1 MPLPGKTQVAAVG
14 VGASTFNRDGSRSA
28 MAHAAEAFTAAL
40 ADAGLEKD
48 SVDGLVTHLGT
59 GMGGI
64 DYDRTAEALGL
75 KLRWAMQTWTHGR
88 FVTSSIQ
95 LGAMAVAMG
104 LADAVACIVGISFTS
119 TDALGGIGDDEG
131 FRQGGGS
138 HGETPHYGLTA
149 PGGGAA
155 MAVRVYFERYGGGP
169 EQLAAIPIAF
179 RRHARMN
186 PQSLM
191 TREMEL
197 DDYLEQPYIIEP
209 LRRPDFSLVSD
220 GGACVLLTSLDR
232 ARDCAKHPVLVSG
245 MQGIRAGAGE
255 FIFATPEMGV
265 WQQAVGDPP
274 LEEHPVYAMAGVT
287 QADVDSLHTYDAFS
301 PNVLFTL
308 ERFGFCG
315 RGEALDFVQDGGIEV
330 GGRLP
335 MNTAGGLL
343 SEAHVGGMNHMVE
356 IVRQLRGE
364 AGERQVGGADV
375 IQWAT
380 PWADSVIFQR
390 A

>member
-1 MPLPGKTQVAAVG
+1 
-14 VGASTFNRDGSRSA
+14 
-28 MAHAAEAFTAAL
+28 
-40 ADAGLEKD
+40 
-48 SVDGLVTHLGT
+48 
-59 GMGGI
+59 MGGI

-75 KLRWAMQTWTHGR
+75 RLRWAMQTWTHGR

-95 LGAMAVAMG
+95 LGAMAVALG
-104 LADAVACIVGISFTS
+104 LADTVACIVGVNFTS
-119 TDALGGIGDDEG
+119 TDALGGIGDEEG

-155 MAVRVYFERYGGGP
+155 MAARVYFERYGGGP
-169 EQLAAIPIAF
+169 EELSAIPVAF
-179 RRHARMN
+179 RRHAQKN
-186 PQSLM
+186 PQALM
-191 TREMEL
+191 TRDMGLAEYL
-197 DDYLEQPYIIEP
+197 DQPYIIEP

-232 ARDCAKHPVLVSG
+232 ARDRPKPPVVVAG

-255 FIFATPEMGV
+255 FIFATPGMGV
-265 WQQAVGDPP
+265 WQQEVADPP

-287 QADVDSLHTYDAFS
+287 RDDVDSLHTYDAFS

-315 RGEALDFVQDGGIEV
+315 RGEALGFVQDGAIEI
-330 GGRLP
+330 GGALP

-364 AGERQVGGADV
+364 AGPRQVEGCEV
-375 IQWAT
+375 VQWAT
-380 PWADSVIFQR
+380 PWADSIVFCR